1 MKNYIAILLCL
12 VLAVPAQAKKEGKNK
27 KAPKTECC
35 KKDSVA
41 IVTAQDS
48 LAYAYGM
55 AMGKQ
60 TQDIMAQLKRDLDY
74 DIPLGIIVKAMH
86 TQLYGDTTSLMLTE
100 EQLANIYQQTGKA
113 INAKMAE
120 KRAQEIAKN
129 KEEGKAYFENL
140 ANEPGIQKT
149 ESGLMYK
156 IEVMGTGE
164 KPSAGAQVK
173 VNYIGKLLDGTEFD
187 NSYKRGKPQEMVLD
201 RVIKGWQEGL
211 MLMPVGSKFTLY
223 IPSDLAYGDNGL
235 GPIPGGS
242 SLIFEV
248 ELIDSV
254 NTAE

>member
-1 MKNYIAILLCL
+1 MAILLCL
-12 VLAVPAQAKKEGKNK
+12 ILAVPAQAKKENKNK
-27 KAPKTECC
+27 KEAKTECS
-35 KKDSVA
+35 KDAALS

-60 TQDIMAQLKRDLDY
+60 TQDIMAQLKRDLGY
-74 DIPLGIIVKAMH
+74 DISLDIIMKAMN
-86 TQLYGDTTSLMLTE
+86 TQLFGDSASLLLSE
-100 EQLANIYQQTGKA
+100 EQLAKIYQQTGNA
-113 INAKMAE
+113 IQKNLAE
-120 KRAQEIAKN
+120 KRNQEIEKN
-129 KEEGKAYFENL
+129 KKEGKAFFENL

-164 KPSAGAQVK
+164 KPAAESQVK
-173 VNYIGKLLDGTEFD
+173 VNYVGKLLDGSEFD
-187 NSYKRGKPQEMVLD
+187 NSYSRGTPQTMFLN

-223 IPSDLAYGDNGL
+223 IPSELAYGDNGL

-242 SLIFEV
+242 ALVFEV
-248 ELIDSV
+248 ELLEIIKA
-254 NTAE
+254 AE